1 MTYRAAREHWAGK
14 ERSKGTQLSRAGM
27 KGICKE
33 VKENKYTK
41 RLAYT
46 MENVIWD
53 LELYHIRYVSSQDSC
68 WNNNALQLALLSDMF
83 LFKRLESCHYKLA
96 FPLLGHIPKVLRCSL
111 GMSEIT

>member
-1 MTYRAAREHWAGK
+1 MTYKAAREHWAGK

-46 MENVIWD
+46 MEN
-53 LELYHIRYVSSQDSC
+53 
-68 WNNNALQLALLSDMF
+68 A
-83 LFKRLESCHYKLA
+83 KYK
-96 FPLLGHIPKVLRCSL
+96 GGTK
-111 GMSEIT
+111 